1 MSGFKHDWEISGKTT
16 TTGKILLYCKVC
28 GIEDTAPVKAEFEHR
43 ECIAERE
50 GAEEEEEEVE

>member
-28 GIEDTAPVKAEFEHR
+28 GIEDPAPVKEKFETR
-43 ECIAERE
+43 ECIAETE
-50 GAEEEEEEVE
+50 AEQEEK